1 MKGVH
6 NFHRFYASFNRL
18 PGHDREDMKETLV
31 SSFTDGRTTS
41 LKEMT
46 YKEYD
51 EMCTSLEERTGYCM
65 ELRWKRSQ
73 CLKLMQKSGIDT
85 TDWARINAFCQDP
98 RIAGK
103 VFAMLGLKDLEALQ
117 VKLRA
122 IIHKGGLKPSR
133 QTSRQALADESQMA
147 VIVLPSTGTIN

>member
-1 MKGVH
+1 
-6 NFHRFYASFNRL
+6 
-18 PGHDREDMKETLV
+18 
-31 SSFTDGRTTS
+31 
-41 LKEMT
+41 
-46 YKEYD
+46 
-51 EMCTSLEERTGYCM
+51 M
-65 ELRWKRSQ
+65 ELRRKRSQ

-122 IIHKGGLKPSR
+122 IIHKGGLKPSP